1 MAYAAAN
8 IVDFVRGFGKRREE
22 AKIKDALSNYLSAP
36 EASIAEV
43 NKINPQVAIPLQN
56 AHLDR
61 KAQEA
66 QRTEKTAADAR
77 ARQLAAVRGMAQ
89 SLGQVR
95 DKGGD
100 IGSAFDSLAPVFKGG
115 FGMGDDEIVQW
126 KTAIMQDP
134 TIIDGLYKS
143 ADDEIKAVAPGAVL
157 TRNGEEIYR
166 NPASPKILQVPNE
179 SGGRDVIAVGA
190 DGNIIQPGGGGYAAP
205 QGGGMEAG
213 SGDPLAALGELVP
226 GVVFTSGKR
235 TPTGNAAVGGKE
247 GSGHLDGKSV
257 DIIPGRS
264 GRTPQQIAQAVQ
276 QAGGR
281 ALIENDHVHAT
292 FPSANVPF
300 IGRQGSEGRG
310 PDTVV
315 AGGGSIYSTKGKP
328 PEQKGW
334 RTATKEEKV
343 AAGLDPDTPYQI
355 GQGGA
360 NEGKFQKV
368 GERAAAKN
376 AVGNSPD
383 AQAASDYAIRQ
394 LELARDNAR
403 SIMNH
408 PAFNQATGSIQG
420 RLPSILPGSVEFD
433 KALTGFKDNVVVDTI
448 MAMKQ
453 ASKTGATGFGNLTEA
468 EGKRLENRWGN
479 LDQSS
484 PETVRKSLKN
494 AADDAMVRIGM
505 AIGVPVGAVQLLI
518 RNPNLAKDFDAKYGA
533 GSATRILGGQ

>member
-22 AKIKDALSNYLSAP
+22 SKIKDALSNYLSAP

-43 NKINPQVAIPLQN
+43 NKINPQVAIPLQQN
-56 AHLDR
+56 FEDR
-61 KAQEA
+61 KLSTAKAQED
-66 QRTEKTAADAR
+66 AASKAR
-77 ARQLAAVRGMAQ
+77 ERQLAAVRGMAQ
-89 SLGQVR
+89 SLGQAR
-95 DKGGD
+95 DAGGD
-100 IGSAFDSLAPVFKGG
+100 IGAAFDSLTPVFKSG

-134 TIIDGLYKS
+134 SIIDGLYKS
-143 ADDEIKAVAPGAVL
+143 ADNEIKAVAPGAVL
-157 TRNGEEIYR
+157 TRGGKEIYR
-166 NPASPKILQVPNE
+166 NPAAPKIMQVPNE

-190 DGNIIQPGGGGYAAP
+190 DGSLVQPGGASYASP
-205 QGGGMEAG
+205 SGEEMEPGAL
-213 SGDPLAALGELVP
+213 DPLAALGELVP

-235 TPTGNAAVGGKE
+235 TPAGNAAVGGKE

-257 DIIPGRS
+257 DIVPGRS
-264 GRTPQQIAQAVQ
+264 GRTPQQIAAAVQ

-292 FPSANVPF
+292 FPGANVPF

-310 PDTVV
+310 PDTVT
-315 AGGGSIYSTKGKP
+315 AGGAIYSTKGKP
-328 PEQKGW
+328 VEEKGW
-334 RTATKEEKV
+334 RTATKEEKI

-376 AVGNSPD
+376 AAGNTPD

-433 KALTGFKDNVVVDTI
+433 RALQGFKDNVVVDTI

-505 AIGVPVGAVQLLI
+505 ALGVPVGAVQLLI

-533 GSATRILGGQ
+533 GSATRILGEQ

>member
-22 AKIKDALSNYLSAP
+22 SKIKDALSNYLSAP

-43 NKINPQVAIPLQN
+43 NKINPQVAIPLQQN
-56 AHLDR
+56 FEDR
-61 KAQEA
+61 KLSTAKAQED
-66 QRTEKTAADAR
+66 AASKAR
-77 ARQLAAVRGMAQ
+77 ERQLAAVRGMAQ
-89 SLGQVR
+89 SLGQAR
-95 DKGGD
+95 DAGGD
-100 IGSAFDSLAPVFKGG
+100 IGAAFDSLTPVFKSG

-134 TIIDGLYKS
+134 SIIDGLYKS
-143 ADDEIKAVAPGAVL
+143 ADNEIKAVAPGAVL
-157 TRNGEEIYR
+157 TRGGKEIYR
-166 NPASPKILQVPNE
+166 NPAAPKIMQVPNE

-190 DGNIIQPGGGGYAAP
+190 DGSLIQPGGGGYAAP

-235 TPTGNAAVGGKE
+235 TPAGNAAVGGKQ

-257 DIIPGRS
+257 DIIPGKS
-264 GRTPQQIAQAVQ
+264 GRTPQQIAAAVQ

-292 FPSANVPF
+292 FPGANVPF

-310 PDTVV
+310 PDTVT
-315 AGGGSIYSTKGKP
+315 AGGAIYSTKGKP
-328 PEQKGW
+328 VEEKGW
-334 RTATKEEKV
+334 RTATREEKI

-360 NEGKFQKV
+360 NQGKFQKV
-368 GERAAAKN
+368 GERAASKN
-376 AVGNSPD
+376 AVGNTVD

-403 SIMNH
+403 SLMNH
-408 PAFNQATGSIQG
+408 PSFNQATGSIQG
-420 RLPSILPGSVEFD
+420 RLPSIMPGSVEFD
-433 KALTGFKDNVVVDTI
+433 KTLKGFKDNIVVDTI
-448 MAMKQ
+448 QAMKA
-453 ASKTGATGFGNLTEA
+453 ASKTGATGFGNMTEA
-468 EGKRLENRWGN
+468 EGQRLENRWGS

-484 PETVRKSLKN
+484 PDSLRKSLRN
-494 AADDAMVRIGM
+494 AAEDAMVRIGM
-505 AIGVPVGAVQLLI
+505 AIGVPVGAVQLLV

-533 GSATRILGGQ
+533 GSARRILGGQ

>member
-36 EASIAEV
+36 EASIKAV
-43 NKINPQVAIPLQN
+43 NEINPQVAIPLQN
-56 AHLDR
+56 AYLDR
-61 KAQEA
+61 KTQEA
-66 QRTEKTAADAR
+66 KQAEETAQR
-77 ARQLAAVRGMAQ
+77 ARERQLTAVRGMAQ
-89 SLGQVR
+89 TLGQVR

-100 IGSAFDSLAPVFKGG
+100 IGAAFDSLTPVFKGG
-115 FGMGDDEIVQW
+115 FGMSDDEITQW
-126 KTAIMQDP
+126 KTNIMQDP

-157 TRNGEEIYR
+157 TRGGKEIYR

-190 DGNIIQPGGGGYAAP
+190 DGSIVQPGGGGYVAP
-205 QGGGMEAG
+205 AGDDIEAG
-213 SGDPLAALGELVP
+213 GGDPLAALGELVP

-235 TPTGNAAVGGKE
+235 TPAGNAAVGGKE
-247 GSGHLDGKSV
+247 GSEHLNGHSV
-257 DIIPGRS
+257 DIVPGRS
-264 GRTPQQIAQAVQ
+264 GRTPQQIAAAVQ

-300 IGRQGSEGRG
+300 IGRRGSEGRG
-310 PDTVV
+310 PDTVT
-315 AGGGSIYSTKGKP
+315 AGGGAIYSTKGKP
-328 PEQKGW
+328 TEEKGW
-334 RTATKEEKV
+334 RTATREEKI

-360 NEGKFQKV
+360 NQGKFQKV
-368 GERAAAKN
+368 GERPVNKN
-376 AVGNSPD
+376 AAGNTPD

-403 SIMNH
+403 NLMNH
-408 PAFNQATGSIQG
+408 PSFNQATGSIQG
-420 RLPSILPGSVEFD
+420 RLPSIMPGSVDFD
-433 KALTGFKDNVVVDTI
+433 KTLKGFKDNIVVDTI
-448 MAMKQ
+448 QAMKA
-453 ASKTGATGFGNLTEA
+453 ASKTGATGFGNMTEA
-468 EGKRLENRWGN
+468 EGQRLENRWGN

-484 PETVRKSLKN
+484 PESLRRSLKN
-494 AADDAMVRIGM
+494 AAEDAMIRIGM
-505 AIGVPVGAVQLLI
+505 AMGVPVGATQLLV

-533 GSATRILGGQ
+533 GSARRILGGQ

>member
-66 QRTEKTAADAR
+66 ERTEKTAASAR
-77 ARQLAAVRGMAQ
+77 ERQLTAVRGMAQ

-100 IGSAFDSLAPVFKGG
+100 IGSAFDSLAPVFRGG
-115 FGMGDDEIVQW
+115 FGMTDDEIVQW
-126 KTAIMQDP
+126 KTTIMQDP
-134 TIIDGLYKS
+134 SIIDGLYKS

-166 NPASPKILQVPNE
+166 NPAAPKIIQVPNE
-179 SGGRDVIAVGA
+179 SGGRDVIGIDAQ
-190 DGNIIQPGGGGYAAP
+190 GNLIQPGGGGYAAP
-205 QGGGMEAG
+205 
-213 SGDPLAALGELVP
+213 SGNDDPLAALGELVP

-235 TPTGNAAVGGKE
+235 TPAGNAAVGGKQ

-264 GRTPQQIAQAVQ
+264 GRTPQQIAAAVE

-292 FPSANVPF
+292 FPNANVPF
-300 IGRQGSEGRG
+300 IGRRGSEGRG

-334 RTATKEEKV
+334 RTATKEEKI

-376 AVGNSPD
+376 AAGNTPE

-403 SIMNH
+403 NLMRH
-408 PAFNQATGSIQG
+408 PSFNQATGSIQG

-433 KALTGFKDNVVVDTI
+433 RTLQGFKDNVVVDTI

-505 AIGVPVGAVQLLI
+505 ALGVPVGAVQLLI

-533 GSATRILGGQ
+533 GSATRILGEQ